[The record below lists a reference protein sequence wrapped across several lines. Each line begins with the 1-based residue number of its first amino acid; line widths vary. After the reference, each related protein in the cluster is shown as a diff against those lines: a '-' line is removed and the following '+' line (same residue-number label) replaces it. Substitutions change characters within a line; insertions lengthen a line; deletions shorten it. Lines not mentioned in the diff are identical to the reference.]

1 MRMTGLALA
10 LSLAPA
16 CSDDAPTGA
25 CGDVP
30 ELVMKFEPGQ
40 LARAGRPY
48 QTGEQVMLTVR
59 SPSGSIA
66 RYTGERC
73 GDGVPE
79 QIVSAELELDQAS
92 TITTHAGPL
101 SFGYRSQT
109 GELLRFDRLDAPGD
123 SQPIRIL
130 DPSLGGYGGTALLG
144 GGLLLWEDLDNVH
157 AQPPLAMPDSARVTL
172 QFYPGPGGFA
182 APPVALADDLVWFD
196 AFGGADTLY
205 ALNAA
210 GDLLAITGI
219 GDHEVVQTG
228 VRTLN
233 LSPDRTQM
241 AWQAQSDGGSEPLSL
256 RTLATGTEV
265 SLGVIDPGVIASWL
279 WTDDALALIGP
290 EATMVRAHARQ
301 DGALLP
307 PPPSHIP
314 GTEFGSYSATRDLFI
329 LFTAEPFAQ
338 VGLAWDPLADTV
350 VEWYRG
356 PQTGDFP
363 YVYPVA
369 EGLRYAVHDGTDTSS
384 SLWLNR
390 LDGRPAELLVPDY
403 NINDAVHLPDGRIV
417 MRLDATFGVPAPLGL
432 IDPRDGSLKLLASD
446 IDNWGFGRD
455 WTEVLYTRDDGPDA
469 GVWARPI

>member
-16 CSDDAPTGA
+16 CSDDAAPGA
-25 CGDVP
+25 CGEVP

-40 LARAGRPY
+40 LAGARRPY
-48 QTGEQVMLTVR
+48 QTGEQVTLTVR
-59 SPSGSIA
+59 GPSGSIA

-130 DPSLGGYGGTALLG
+130 DPSLGGYSGTALLG
-144 GGLLLWEDLDNVH
+144 GGLLLWEGLDNVH

-196 AFGGADTLY
+196 FFGGADSLY

-228 VRTLN
+228 VRTLSR
-233 LSPDRTQM
+233 SPDRTQM
-241 AWQAQSDGGSEPLSL
+241 AWQAQSDGGSEPLYL

-314 GTEFGSYSATRDLFI
+314 GAGFGSYRATRDLFI

-363 YVYPVA
+363 SIYPVA
-369 EGLRYAVHDGTDTSS
+369 EGLRYTEYALDAQYP

-390 LDGRPAELLVPDY
+390 LDGRPAELLVPAYDRFE
-403 NINDAVHLPDGRIV
+403 AVDLPDGRIV
-417 MRLDATFGVPAPLGL
+417 MPLVATDEGARHLVL
-432 IDPRDGSLKLLASD
+432 IDPSDGSVELLVRDVGS
-446 IDNWGFGRD
+446 WSLGRD
-455 WTEVLYTRDDGPDA
+455 FAEVLYIRVDGPNA